1 GFASGQSASIDVGA
15 HPAHVIADA
24 QGKRAFVSNSE
35 DNTISVIDLDT
46 GTAIGAASTGD
57 YPHGLRMSPDG
68 KSIYVANVKDGT
80 VS

>member
-1 GFASGQSASIDVGA
+1 MSALIRLTSLPMRKASAPSCPIPRTTQS
-15 HPAHVIADA
+15 P
-24 QGKRAFVSNSE
+24 
-35 DNTISVIDLDT
+35 VIDLDT

-80 VS
+80 VSVIDTATLAET